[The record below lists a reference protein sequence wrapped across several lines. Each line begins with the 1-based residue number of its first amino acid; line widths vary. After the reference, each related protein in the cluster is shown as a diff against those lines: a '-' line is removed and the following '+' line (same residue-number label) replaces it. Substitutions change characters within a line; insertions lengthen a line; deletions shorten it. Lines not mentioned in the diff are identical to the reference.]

1 MSQPDT
7 ALVWAADG
15 QARFERAVAECSKLR
30 GGLGGPSRLPGW
42 TRGPVVCHVAR
53 NAEGLVRLLHWART
67 GIETPMY
74 PSMEARAADI
84 EAGAGRPLDE
94 QLDDAQIQA
103 ILNRSSDP
111 QHACRALTEAANDA
125 GGIDNITVLVIAPA

>member
-1 MSQPDT
+1 VSQPDT

-30 GGLGGPSRLPGW
+30 GALGGPSRLPGW
-42 TRGPVVCHVAR
+42 TRGHVVCHVAR

-74 PSMEARAADI
+74 PSAEARVADI

-94 QLDDAQIQA
+94 QLDDVRNTGAAFAAATAGEALGGHRADQA
-103 ILNRSSDP
+103 GCDVRCHHPLG
-111 QHACRALTEAANDA
+111 T
-125 GGIDNITVLVIAPA
+125 GT